1 MLLAASLANDW
12 PVDRADIIART
23 REFDMTMPYARTG
36 TDDHDLTRINLIIV
50 IDDWLTIVDKSDHT
64 HLHPYS
70 HKVFRHVKTSVDVL

>member
-36 TDDHDLTRINLIIV
+36 TDDHDLTRINLIIAV
-50 IDDWLTIVDKSDHT
+50 DNWFTIVDESDHN

-70 HKVFRHVKTSVDVL
+70 HKGLRQFQTLVGV